1 MSDLAV
7 NRVDPAEAAE
17 RVRAD
22 VKEALPSAGV
32 DVRTL
37 GDPEQPSMRQ
47 ALRQGFV
54 ALTRSQGALFAVV
67 ADCNAPRPV
76 RIQVRYVGI
85 GRGAGPTSI
94 VYLARLRHVVPGGA
108 AFKSGRLGN
117 GSFEGHPAVAA
128 ALSGTPRLGSAV
140 SKLLQPTT
148 VYGSMYFTI
157 KPAAELLPDD
167 DGAIL
172 AVFSAPGRRRM
183 GLGGKRLDLAAFL
196 DVASGIEGALATV
209 PDVTPAATLNAPLPD

>member
-22 VKEALPSAGV
+22 MQEALPSAGV
-32 DVRTL
+32 QVRTL

-47 ALRQGFV
+47 ALRQGYA
-54 ALTRSQGALFAVV
+54 ALVKSQGTLFAVV

-76 RIQVRYVGI
+76 RVQVRYVSI

-94 VYLARLRHVVPGGA
+94 VYLARLRHVVPGA
-108 AFKSGRLGN
+108 ATFKSGRFRG
-117 GSFEGHPAVAA
+117 GSFEGHPSVAA

-140 SKLLQPTT
+140 SKFLQPTS
-148 VYGSMYFTI
+148 VYGTVYFTI
-157 KPAAELLPDD
+157 KPAAEVLPDD

-172 AVFSAPGRRRM
+172 AVVSAPGRQRM
-183 GLGGKRLDLAAFL
+183 GLGKRVDLAAFL
-196 DVASGIEGALATV
+196 DIAGGVEGALATV
-209 PDVTPAATLNAPLPD
+209 PGVTPAATLNAPLPD